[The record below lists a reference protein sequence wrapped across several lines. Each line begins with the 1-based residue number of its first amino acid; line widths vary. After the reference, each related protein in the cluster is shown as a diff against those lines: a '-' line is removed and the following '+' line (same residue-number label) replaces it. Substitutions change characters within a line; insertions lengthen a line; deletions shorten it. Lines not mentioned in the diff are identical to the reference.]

1 MVLLVKQFHGTR
13 GIHTNYKY
21 RFNASC
27 PCCNDLL
34 KNVSEDI
41 MCLYHELNG
50 SNKQLSEIEA
60 GVALLKKCQD
70 SKFKPRIK
78 SLNAIAN

>member
-1 MVLLVKQFHGTR
+1 MEQGKQ
-13 GIHTNYKY
+13 TNYKY
-21 RFNASC
+21 SFNASC
-27 PCCNDLL
+27 PCCNEYDLL

-60 GVALLKKCQD
+60 GVALLKKM
-70 SKFKPRIK
+70 SRFEV
-78 SLNAIAN
+78 